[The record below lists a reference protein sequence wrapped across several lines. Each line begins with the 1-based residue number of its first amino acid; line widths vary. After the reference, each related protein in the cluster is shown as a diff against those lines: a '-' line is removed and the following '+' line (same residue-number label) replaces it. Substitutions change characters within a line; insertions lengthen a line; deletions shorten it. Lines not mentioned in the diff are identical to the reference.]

1 VDRLERLASQVL
13 EGWTARLFR
22 TRLQPVQIA
31 KRLIRA
37 MESEQTI
44 SLAKTFV
51 PNSYV
56 VSLSP
61 DDHEQFEPYKK
72 SLERD
77 LAEAVLG
84 SARER
89 GFTLLS
95 FPTVEIERDDGVARG
110 DVKVSSA
117 LVDASGD
124 EVAPDS
130 PELGR
135 VAAGHT
141 MVLDRDAL
149 LRDRPR
155 APRGAL
161 TVPGEGRRVP
171 LTGEPITIGRDP
183 ENDLV
188 LDDRRVSR
196 RHAEIRLRL
205 GRYTLYDLQSTN
217 GTFVNGRRVAE
228 IVLSDGDRIAIGG
241 SELVISTEPG
251 VGGGGAPA

>member
-1 VDRLERLASQVL
+1 LERLASQVL
-13 EGWTARLFR
+13 EGWTARLFGA
-22 TRLQPVQIA
+22 RLQPVQIA

-37 MESEQTI
+37 MESHQTI

-61 DDHEQFEPYKK
+61 ADHAQFEPYKR

-77 LAEAVLG
+77 LAETLLG
-84 SARER
+84 AARER

-95 FPTVEIERDDGVARG
+95 FPTVEIERADDVTRG
-110 DVKVSSA
+110 NVRVSCA

-124 EVAPDS
+124 EVEEGS
-130 PELGR
+130 ELGP

-149 LRDRPR
+149 IRDRPR
-155 APRGAL
+155 APRAFIDL
-161 TVPGEGRRVP
+161 PSERRRVP
-171 LTGEPITIGRDP
+171 LGPEPLTIGRDP

-217 GTFVNGRRVAE
+217 GTYVNGRRVAE
-228 IVLSDGDRIAIGG
+228 VVLSDGDRIAIGG
-241 SELVISTEPG
+241 SELVIQQEAG

>member
-1 VDRLERLASQVL
+1 MDRLERLASQVL
-13 EGWTARLFR
+13 EGWSARIFR
-22 TRLQPVQIA
+22 ARLQPVQVA

-37 MESEQTI
+37 MESHQTI
-44 SLAKTFV
+44 SLQKTFV

-61 DDHEQFEPYKK
+61 ADHAQFEPYKR

-77 LAEAVLG
+77 LAEALLG
-84 SARER
+84 AARER
-89 GFTLLS
+89 NLTLLS
-95 FPTVEIERDDGVARG
+95 FPTVEIERDDDVARG
-110 DVKVSSA
+110 DVRVSCA
-117 LVDASGD
+117 LVDASGE
-124 EVAPDS
+124 EVTPGS

-149 LRDRPR
+149 TRDRPR
-155 APRGAL
+155 APRAFIEL
-161 TVPGEGRRVP
+161 PAERRRVA
-171 LTGEPITIGRDP
+171 LTGEPLTIGRDP
-183 ENDLV
+183 DNDLV

-217 GTFVNGRRVAE
+217 GTYVNGRRVAE
-228 IVLSDGDRIAIGG
+228 VVLGDGDRISIGG
-241 SELVISTEPG
+241 SELVLQQEAGT
-251 VGGGGAPA
+251 AA

>member
-1 VDRLERLASQVL
+1 MDRIERIASQIL
-13 EGWTARLFR
+13 EGWTARVLGA
-22 TRLQPVQIA
+22 RLQPVQLA

-37 MESEQTI
+37 MESHQTI

-61 DDHEQFEPYKK
+61 ADFEQFEPFRR

-84 SARER
+84 AARER
-89 GFTLLS
+89 SFTLLA
-95 FPTVEIERDDGVARG
+95 FPTVELEREEDVARG
-110 DVKVSSA
+110 DVRVSCA

-124 EVAPDS
+124 EVPPGS

-149 LRDRPR
+149 MRERPR
-155 APRGAL
+155 APKAFIE
-161 TVPGEGRRVP
+161 VPAERRRVALSAGP
-171 LTGEPITIGRDP
+171 LAIGRDP
-183 ENDLV
+183 DNDLV
-188 LDDRRVSR
+188 LDDRRISR

-205 GRYTLYDLQSTN
+205 GRFTLYDLDSTN
-217 GTFVNGRRVAE
+217 GTYVNGRRVAE
-228 IVLSDGDRIAIGG
+228 VVLQPGDRIQIGG
-241 SELVISTEPG
+241 TELVVQQDGST
-251 VGGGGAPA
+251 

>member
-1 VDRLERLASQVL
+1 MDRIERTLSQVL

-22 TRLQPVQIA
+22 ARLQPVQVA

-37 MESEQTI
+37 MEAHQTI

-51 PNSYV
+51 PNSYL

-61 DDHEQFEPYKK
+61 ADFEQFEPYRR

-77 LAEAVLG
+77 LAEALLG
-84 SARER
+84 AARER
-89 GFTLLS
+89 SFTLLS
-95 FPTVEIERDDGVARG
+95 FPTIEIERADDVARG
-110 DVKVSSA
+110 DVRVSCA

-124 EVAPDS
+124 EVTEES
-130 PELGR
+130 PELGK

-155 APRGAL
+155 APKAWIE
-161 TVPGEGRRVP
+161 VPAERRRVP
-171 LTGEPITIGRDP
+171 LSAEPLAIGRDT

-228 IVLSDGDRIAIGG
+228 VVLSDGDRI
-241 SELVISTEPG
+241 G
-251 VGGGGAPA
+251 VGGTELVLEQEQAAGA

>member
-1 VDRLERLASQVL
+1 MDRVERVASQIL
-13 EGWTARLFR
+13 EGWTARIFR
-22 TRLQPVQIA
+22 TRMQPVQLA

-37 MESEQTI
+37 MESHQTI
-44 SLAKTFV
+44 SLQKTFV

-61 DDHEQFEPYKK
+61 TDFAQFEPYRR

-77 LAEAVLG
+77 LSEALLG
-84 SARER
+84 AARER
-89 GFTLLS
+89 SFTLLA
-95 FPTVEIERDDGVARG
+95 FPSVEVERADDVARG
-110 DVKVSSA
+110 DVRVSCA

-124 EVAPDS
+124 EVAPGS
-130 PELGR
+130 SELGS

-141 MVLDRDAL
+141 TVLDRDAL
-149 LRDRPR
+149 LRERPR
-155 APRGAL
+155 APKGFLEVPAERRRLALGA
-161 TVPGEGRRVP
+161 EP
-171 LTGEPITIGRDP
+171 LAIGRDV

-228 IVLSDGDRIAIGG
+228 VALSDGDRITIGG
-241 SELVISTEPG
+241 SEIVVQQE
-251 VGGGGAPA
+251 GA

>member
-1 VDRLERLASQVL
+1 MDRIERLASQVL

-37 MESEQTI
+37 MESHQTI

-61 DDHEQFEPYKK
+61 ADHAQFEPYRR

-84 SARER
+84 AARER
-89 GFTLLS
+89 SFTLLS
-95 FPTVEIERDDGVARG
+95 FPTVELERADDVARG
-110 DVKVSSA
+110 DGRVSCA

-124 EVAPDS
+124 EGPPAAPA
-130 PELGR
+130 LGR

-141 MVLDRDAL
+141 MVLDRDAVF
-149 LRDRPR
+149 RDRPR
-155 APRGAL
+155 APKAFL
-161 TVPGEGRRVP
+161 EVPAERRRVA
-171 LTGEPITIGRDP
+171 LAGEPLTIGRDVD
-183 ENDLV
+183 NDVV

-217 GTFVNGRRVAE
+217 GTFVNARRVAE
-228 IVLSDGDRIAIGG
+228 VALADGDRIVIGG
-241 SELVISTEPG
+241 SELVLRQEGPSG
-251 VGGGGAPA
+251 